1 MVHLPLHMFAYHIMI
16 IISYIPYQYQG
27 NHGNDN
33 EYSQKELNLK
43 SLKVPTG
50 IQQSLNETGTIYGV
64 ERPVVLQNQ
73 YQRLTACYNTSQFNC
88 SRKYDSNYN

>member
-1 MVHLPLHMFAYHIMI
+1 MI

-50 IQQSLNETGTIYGV
+50 IQQSLNETGTIYVSLVIIGIIFPAAV
-64 ERPVVLQNQ
+64 EL
-73 YQRLTACYNTSQFNC
+73 
-88 SRKYDSNYN
+88 